1 MYKSPRGTVDILPEE
16 QKYWRFIESKA
27 VEVSRLYGFERLDTP
42 VFEDAQLF
50 TRSIGEGTDIVTKEM
65 YLFRDQ
71 SGNDLALRPEGTAPV
86 CRSYVEHGMDNRVQ
100 PVKLYYF
107 AAIFRY
113 ERPQAGRFRQH
124 YQFGFEAIGE
134 IAPSLDAEVIDMAWR
149 FYESLGLKGLSLQLN
164 SIGCR
169 ECRPG
174 YIEQLRMYYKGH
186 VDRLCPDCRN
196 RLEKNTLRLLDC
208 KKTTCQEIADA
219 APKSSDHLCD
229 ECRMHFNS
237 VKDQMEILQLPF
249 QVNHRLVRGLDYYT
263 KTVFEIQPP
272 EEGSQSAIGGG
283 GRYDNLIEEIGG
295 KPAPAVGFASGME
308 RIILNL
314 KKQHV
319 DVPEIS
325 TPVIFI
331 AYMGDEA
338 KRKAVQIASDLRR
351 NNVPVFTAHSDKSLK
366 AQLRQANNLSVRYT
380 AIIGEDE
387 IKNSTVTLRDMN
399 TSDQRTVP
407 LNKLTELLTKG

>member
-1 MYKSPRGTVDILPEE
+1 M
-16 QKYWRFIESKA
+16 
-27 VEVSRLYGFERLDTP
+27 
-42 VFEDAQLF
+42 
-50 TRSIGEGTDIVTKEM
+50 
-65 YLFRDQ
+65 
-71 SGNDLALRPEGTAPV
+71 
-86 CRSYVEHGMDNRVQ
+86 
-100 PVKLYYF
+100 
-107 AAIFRY
+107 
-113 ERPQAGRFRQH
+113 
-124 YQFGFEAIGE
+124 
-134 IAPSLDAEVIDMAWR
+134 
-149 FYESLGLKGLSLQLN
+149 N

-174 YIEQLRMYYKGH
+174 YIERLRTYYKEH
-186 VDRLCPDCRN
+186 VDRLCPDCKN

-208 KKTTCQEIADA
+208 KKTACQEIADA
-219 APKSSDHLCD
+219 APKSSEHLCD
-229 ECRMHFNS
+229 DCGTHFES
-237 VKDQMEILQLPF
+237 VKDQIKILQLPF

-295 KPAPAVGFASGME
+295 RPAPAVGFASGME

-314 KKQHV
+314 KRQNV
-319 DVPEIS
+319 TIPEIS

-331 AYMGDEA
+331 AHMGDEA
-338 KRKAVQIASDLRR
+338 RRKAVQLAADLRR
-351 NNVPVFTAHSDKSLK
+351 NDVPVLTAHSDKSLK

-387 IKNSTVTLRDMN
+387 IKNNTVTLRDMS

-407 LNKLTELLTKG
+407 VHKLKELLVAG